1 MHRGLP
7 EGNTKS
13 VLILFPALGP
23 SDHWAGSSVAS
34 AVLPSSG
41 DIRQTPSYGS
51 TPHRVL
57 PVHTCAPSVP
67 K

>member
-1 MHRGLP
+1 
-7 EGNTKS
+7 
-13 VLILFPALGP
+13 VLILFSALGP